1 MIALGLLDSAFGDD
15 LVLTGDLLLELCH
28 EYRGEYADDAE
39 DDEHPAH
46 GGCEQAAYI
55 AVADAQRAAQAL
67 FADGSKDEREDDRR
81 RVQIKLAHQVAEA
94 AEDEHDDDVA
104 QVAVDTSWS

>member
-28 EYRGEYADDAE
+28 EERGENTDDAE

-46 GGCEQAAYI
+46 GGCEQAA
-55 AVADAQRAAQAL
+55 
-67 FADGSKDEREDDRR
+67 
-81 RVQIKLAHQVAEA
+81 
-94 AEDEHDDDVA
+94 
-104 QVAVDTSWS
+104 

>member
-46 GGCEQAAYI
+46 GGM
-55 AVADAQRAAQAL
+55 
-67 FADGSKDEREDDRR
+67 
-81 RVQIKLAHQVAEA
+81 
-94 AEDEHDDDVA
+94 
-104 QVAVDTSWS
+104 

>member
-1 MIALGLLDSAFGDD
+1 MLYRLWDKRQLGDD

-67 FADGSKDEREDDRR
+67 FADGSKDEREGRPPRYSGQTCASGSQGRR
-81 RVQIKLAHQVAEA
+81 R
-94 AEDEHDDDVA
+94 
-104 QVAVDTSWS
+104 